1 MITVFTSSFN
11 SAEYLAKAIESVL
24 GQTYKDFEY
33 LLYDDGST
41 DGSWEIMTSYKDE
54 RIKTFKL
61 DKQKN
66 VGAVINKSFLEA
78 RGDYWCW
85 CPADDFF
92 APQLLER
99 AIDCGKDYPKSVLY
113 NNAILIN
120 EKGVVIEPRVT
131 SKQTSKQFSEAVWE
145 SCPIGFSGIMIPQ
158 YAYKSLPF
166 PEHLSFSE
174 DFYWM
179 IKATI
184 LDIPFDGIPEF
195 LTYKRKHNNSLT
207 DRNYEAIFEQIPKI
221 REELMAYK
229 LNL

>member
-11 SAEYLAKAIESVL
+11 SAEYLSKAIESVL
-24 GQTYKDFEY
+24 GQTYTDFEY

-41 DGSWEIMTSYKDE
+41 DASWEIMNSYKDA

-61 DKQKN
+61 EKQKN
-66 VGAVINKSFLEA
+66 VGAVINKSFHEA
-78 RGDYWCW
+78 KGDYWCW

-92 APQLLER
+92 APQLLEK
-99 AIDCGKDYPKSVLY
+99 AVDYGKDYPKSVLY
-113 NNAILIN
+113 NNAILIDK
-120 EKGVVIEPRVT
+120 KGVVLEPRVAEKMT
-131 SKQTSKQFSEAVWE
+131 AAEFAEIVWE
-145 SCPIGFSGIMIPQ
+145 SCPIGFSGIVIPD
-158 YAYKSLPF
+158 YVYRSLPF

-184 LDIPFDGIPEF
+184 LGIPFNGMPEF
-195 LTYKRKHNNSLT
+195 LSYKRKHKHSLT

-229 LNL
+229 LGL